1 MASAL
6 RLGLGGLHVLL
17 AVVVLASLV
26 VAPDMTLPLIVVG
39 AVIAIVATLL
49 V

>member
-6 RLGLGGLHVLL
+6 RLGLGGIHVLL
-17 AVVVLASLV
+17 GVVVLASLV
-26 VAPDMTLPLIVVG
+26 VAPDMTLPLVVV
-39 AVIAIVATLL
+39 AVVIATVTTIL